1 MRRQH
6 RLQYQHHK
14 QQYNNLEEK
23 LMFLKIQTQTA
34 AQQAAA
40 QTQQQQQKHKKKPR
54 PVDQEDAVSVGNE
67 SFGKSVLRHSMRSL
81 QHPSTSDTN
90 SEQRYSV
97 DHQRLAYRSSD
108 SSMMDA
114 GPIFLRNDDLLANG
128 VYRLS
133 INGYK
138 NYMERLVN
146 FFVKTQSRKI

>member
-6 RLQYQHHK
+6 RMQYQYHK

-23 LMFLKIQTQTA
+23 LMFLKTQTQSTA
-34 AQQAAA
+34 HHAVVQN
-40 QTQQQQQKHKKKPR
+40 QQQQKQKKKPR
-54 PVDQEDAVSVGNE
+54 PVDQEDSVSVGNE

-90 SEQRYSV
+90 SEQRFSM

-108 SSMMDA
+108 SSMMDG
-114 GPIFLRNDDLLANG
+114 GPIFVRNDDMLTNG

-138 NYMERLVN
+138 NYMERLVRSLVV
-146 FFVKTQSRKI
+146 FVS